1 MTEYEVQLFLDDF
14 KTKMKIMDIV
24 FLNSREKNAQTLAT
38 LEISVSKQEKIIED
52 LETEDY
58 SQGPIEDQNFVGSPL
73 WVFGKLIKGYE
84 LYIKISMGI
93 PNRNTLCVSFHI
105 AEFPMNYPL
114 K

>member
-73 WVFGKLIKGYE
+73 WVFGKFIKGYE